1 MEQVDKQETIAQ
13 EQTSLN
19 ETPESIDETPESIVE
34 TQKSTIEEPRI
45 KVVQWNPVGIWTPK
59 IACDDFQC
67 SICKK
72 KTTSKCGDCSG
83 SYNIATQDCQ
93 IAQGTCGHGYH
104 YHCINKW
111 LGSGSQ
117 ICPICR
123 IPWNYKSQ
131 NIEQVKN
138 GFLKRVKKT
147 NTSKI
152 AQPKATKIAQ
162 PKATKIAQ
170 VD

>member
-1 MEQVDKQETIAQ
+1 MAQVDKQETVSQ
-13 EQTSLN
+13 EPTRVD
-19 ETPESIDETPESIVE
+19 EAIDSEV
-34 TQKSTIEEPRI
+34 QDSTEAPQVRI
-45 KVVQWNPVGIWTPK
+45 KVVQWNPIGTWTPK

-72 KTTSKCGDCSG
+72 KTTLKCEDCSG
-83 SYNIATQDCQ
+83 SYNIATQDCP

-111 LGSGSQ
+111 LTSGSQ

-131 NIEQVKN
+131 NIEQDKN
-138 GFLKRVKKT
+138 GFAKRIKKK
-147 NTSKI
+147 NNNKSKL
-152 AQPKATKIAQ
+152 TE
-162 PKATKIAQ
+162 

>member
-1 MEQVDKQETIAQ
+1 MTQVDEQETVVQ
-13 EQTSLN
+13 
-19 ETPESIDETPESIVE
+19 ESISVDEDSEIQDKVP
-34 TQKSTIEEPRI
+34 QARI
-45 KVVQWNPVGIWTPK
+45 KVIQWNPIGIWTPK

-72 KTTSKCGDCSG
+72 KTTSKCGECSG
-83 SYNIATQDCQ
+83 SYNIATQDCN

-111 LGSGSQ
+111 LNSGSQ

-147 NTSKI
+147 NRV
-152 AQPKATKIAQ
+152 QPKASKI
-162 PKATKIAQ
+162 PKPIAKPDESNMVE

>member
-1 MEQVDKQETIAQ
+1 MAQVENKEPTSLDESTEEQVSSA
-13 EQTSLN
+13 
-19 ETPESIDETPESIVE
+19 VE
-34 TQKSTIEEPRI
+34 TQVKI
-45 KVVQWNPVGIWTPK
+45 KVIQWNPIGIWTPK

-93 IAQGTCGHGYH
+93 IAQGNCGHGYH

-138 GFLKRVKKT
+138 GFLKRVKK
-147 NTSKI
+147 NNSEAKPKAQPNASKI
-152 AQPKATKIAQ
+152 AKPVATK
-162 PKATKIAQ
+162 
-170 VD
+170 VV

>member
-13 EQTSLN
+13 EQT
-19 ETPESIDETPESIVE
+19 IVDDVVESIVE
-34 TQKSTIEEPRI
+34 TPESEIHSSSEVHRI

-147 NTSKI
+147 KTSKI
-152 AQPKATKIAQ
+152 TKPIV
-162 PKATKIAQ
+162 Q